1 MKTKIILKCLLVSWL
16 MLWSVFASAALS
28 PPVEMLQNTTDQMLE
43 GLKETSNRNT
53 QSLYRLVRTILLP
66 HADLD
71 LMSQQVV
78 GRYWAQ
84 ATPAQREEFKKQFTY
99 FITRTYSTA
108 LSSYSN
114 QKVKFYPIRG
124 GINGNRVQVNST
136 IIQNNGQ
143 NITVSYRLNL
153 NNGQWKVYDFSV
165 EGVSLVENYRSQF
178 ADVLRTQGMEGLLD
192 RLKSR
197 NASLQ

>member
-1 MKTKIILKCLLVSWL
+1 MKAKNSIKVVLLSWV
-16 MLWSVFASAALS
+16 MLWSIFAGAATS
-28 PPVEMLQNTTDQMLE
+28 PVDMLQSTTNQMLE
-43 GLKETSNRNT
+43 ALKETSNRNS

-71 LMSQQVV
+71 LMSQQVI

-84 ATPAQREEFKKQFTY
+84 ATPEQRSQFKNQFTY
-99 FITRTYSTA
+99 FVTRTYSTA

-114 QKVKFYPIRG
+114 QKVQFYPIRG
-124 GINGNRVQVNST
+124 GVNGNRVQVNSA
-136 IIQNNGQ
+136 IVQNSGQ
-143 NITVSYRLNL
+143 NISVSYRLAL
-153 NNGQWKVYDFSV
+153 SNGQWKVYDFSV
-165 EGVSLVENYRSQF
+165 EGVSLVDNYRSQF
-178 ADVLRTQGMEGLLD
+178 ADILRTQGMSGLID